1 MVDPIKSNVNG
12 GNIVARFFDHCE
24 ARQSPWYQPQ
34 LLAKA
39 GPGIEVTMTSL
50 LVGIAL
56 LGGLHLISI
65 LLPGLRDGL
74 RTRLGER
81 PWRAIY
87 AAVSLV
93 GLGFMIR
100 GFMQSRS
107 GPLAAD
113 WLYFPSDGLR
123 HVTMLLVLLGLILIA
138 AAYGKGY
145 IRRWVHNPMSL
156 GIVLWSTGHLLA
168 NGKRTDVLMFGTFL
182 AVGLADIV
190 VMELRGKRPSYQPNP
205 RSDVIAVVFGMVLY
219 VIFLFGFHPYIL
231 NLPVVQ

>member
-1 MVDPIKSNVNG
+1 
-12 GNIVARFFDHCE
+12 
-24 ARQSPWYQPQ
+24 
-34 LLAKA
+34 
-39 GPGIEVTMTSL
+39 MTSL

-74 RTRLGER
+74 KAGLGEK
-81 PWRAIY
+81 PWKAVY
-87 AAVSLV
+87 AAVSLL
-93 GLGFMIR
+93 GLGLMIR

-113 WLYFPSDGLR
+113 WLYFPLDWTR
-123 HVTMLLVLLGLILIA
+123 HVTMLLVLLGFILIA
-138 AAYGKGY
+138 AAYGKGH

-156 GIVLWSTGHLLA
+156 GIVLWSAGHLLA

-182 AVGLADIV
+182 AVGLTDIV
-190 VMELRGKRPSYQPNP
+190 VSELRGERPSYLPNP
-205 RSDVIAVVFGMVLY
+205 RSDVIAILSGMVLY

>member
-1 MVDPIKSNVNG
+1 
-12 GNIVARFFDHCE
+12 
-24 ARQSPWYQPQ
+24 
-34 LLAKA
+34 
-39 GPGIEVTMTSL
+39 MTSL

-74 RTRLGER
+74 KVRLGEK
-81 PWRAIY
+81 PWKAIY
-87 AAVSLV
+87 AAISLL

-100 GFMQSRS
+100 GFLQSRS

-113 WLYFPSDGLR
+113 WLYFPNDGLR

-138 AAYGKGY
+138 ASHGKGY
-145 IRRWVHNPMSL
+145 IKRWVHNPMSL
-156 GIVLWSTGHLLA
+156 GIVLWAAGHLLA
-168 NGKRTDVLMFGTFL
+168 NGKRVDVLMFGTFL
-182 AVGLADIV
+182 AVGVTDIV
-190 VMELRGKRPSYQPNP
+190 VSELRGKRPSYLPNP
-205 RSDVIAVVFGMVLY
+205 RSDVIAILIGMVLY